1 MRIAFVENSAQLIK
15 IVVRCINTIKEH
27 AVCQYKIFSN
37 SFHLLEEL
45 ENNAIYDIYLLDID
59 MLQMEGIT
67 LAKNIRKNQYPAY
80 IIFLSSEGKY
90 AVEGYSFQIRAF
102 HYILNSNIHDQLP
115 KVLKIIQE
123 KIENR
128 DEGYF
133 TVSSQEGTFCL
144 KKKDIIYVC
153 KEKNSKNILFV
164 TRNSEYKKRG
174 TLKDAMKI
182 LGDAEFLMAGKGY
195 IVNIMQVR
203 SMKGNQISFGDKVI
217 YVSNHCHMEIKKKF
231 IEYWKDRD
239 NNV

>member
-80 IIFLSSEGKY
+80 IIFLSSEGK
-90 AVEGYSFQIRAF
+90 
-102 HYILNSNIHDQLP
+102 LP